1 MQGDGDLGLEIVEA
15 DDDAD
20 AGRSLSAVGDAPKD
34 GRGGGGARAS
44 IDVVSESDGMSSTL
58 MVSESLRMRSPTT
71 WPLQGLRETSPSHA
85 MGDKVGLLGCCT
97 G

>member
-20 AGRSLSAVGDAPKD
+20 TGRSLSAVGKKD
-34 GRGGGGARAS
+34 GRGGGGARVS
-44 IDVVSESDGMSSTL
+44 IEVVSESDGMSSTL
-58 MVSESLRMRSPTT
+58 MVSESAIMRSPTT